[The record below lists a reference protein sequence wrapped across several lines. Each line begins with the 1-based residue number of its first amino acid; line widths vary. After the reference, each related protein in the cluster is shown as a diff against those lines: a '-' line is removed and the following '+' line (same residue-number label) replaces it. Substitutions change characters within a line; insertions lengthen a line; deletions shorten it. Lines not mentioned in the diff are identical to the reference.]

1 VWRTFLMMGLSLLLA
16 AQAALAQA
24 QPGKGKGIALVIGN
38 SAYLE
43 QPLPGPTQDADA
55 MATALRRQGYTVL
68 LHRNLKREQM
78 LQALH
83 DFERRLQAGG
93 EGLFYFAGHGIQVGQ
108 RVLLLPVD
116 AVAAQPARLLADAL
130 DLDTVLQRLAVGQ
143 AGKARLVLL
152 DACLDNPFQAPALA
166 PPVLPPQT
174 LVAYAARP
182 GHAAFGNAGQ
192 GVWTAALLRAMAAGG
207 EAHALLADAAA
218 QVAAGSGGMQRPWLQ
233 STLSGEAVRMASMPP
248 LAAVDVDAPL
258 LYRRGVLPKDSAEQY
273 ELTFWD
279 SIKDSNHASD
289 YEAYLQAYPNGRFA
303 GLARARVERL
313 KAGAPRQETTRPEPT
328 RQDAPRQDA
337 PRQDAPRPAPE
348 KAQAPRPPAKKP
360 ADSVPSS
367 AAPAPDAARASAPPL
382 PTPPAARKAGADIQD
397 CPACPVLA
405 AVPAGS
411 FTMGSNSSDPS
422 EKPTRRLTMDKPFA
436 IGRTE
441 VTVQQWNACVEA
453 GACPRVVDAQ
463 RAPNLPVGD
472 ISWDDAQVYVKW
484 LTKVSGKPYRLPTE
498 AEWEYAARGGTA
510 SRYWWGEDMKRGAA
524 SCKECGE
531 PWQEAAPAPA
541 GSFTANGYGLHDMSG
556 SLWEWVQDCW
566 HSSYKNAPADAR
578 AWEEAFCRQRVIR
591 GGSWRDGA
599 SYMPASTRFKYDA
612 SVRHSQNGF
621 RVARDLD

>member
-1 VWRTFLMMGLSLLLA
+1 MTVLALLLA
-16 AQAALAQA
+16 AHAALAQPRQA
-24 QPGKGKGIALVIGN
+24 RGVALVIGN
-38 SAYLE
+38 GAYAQQALA
-43 QPLPGPTQDADA
+43 GPVRDAGA
-55 MATALRRQGYTVL
+55 VAAALRQQGYSVL
-68 LHRNLKREQM
+68 LHENLDREGMQ
-78 LQALH
+78 QALH
-83 DFERRLQAGG
+83 AFRRRLQAGG
-93 EGLFYFAGHGIQVGQ
+93 EGLFYFAGHGMQVGQ
-108 RVLLLPVD
+108 RVLLLPVE
-116 AVAAQPARLLADAL
+116 ASAAQPARLLADAL
-130 DLDTVLQRLAVGQ
+130 DLDAVLQPM
-143 AGKARLVLL
+143 AGRPGDQPMLVLL
-152 DACLDNPFQAPALA
+152 DACLDNPFGASASNGPS
-166 PPVLPPQT
+166 PPPNT
-174 LVAYAARP
+174 LIAYAAQP
-182 GHAAFGNAGQ
+182 GHAAFDSAGQ
-192 GVWTAALLRAMAAGG
+192 GWWTAALLRALAAGG
-207 EAHALLADAAA
+207 DAGMLLDDAAA
-218 QVAAGSGGMQRPWLQ
+218 RLAADSGGLQRPWLR
-233 STLSGEAVRMASMPP
+233 STLSGPAARMTPMALP
-248 LAAVDVDAPL
+248 LAADVGPGP
-258 LYRRGVLPKDSAEQY
+258 YHHRGVLPKDSAEQY

-279 SIKDSNHASD
+279 SIKDSTHASD

-313 KAGAPRQETTRPEPT
+313 KAAAPRPEAGKPEAT
-328 RQDAPRQDA
+328 RQEP
-337 PRQDAPRPAPE
+337 PRPAPE
-348 KAQAPRPPAKKP
+348 KTQAPRPPAKKP
-360 ADSVPSS
+360 ADSVPAST
-367 AAPAPDAARASAPPL
+367 APAPDAARPS
-382 PTPPAARKAGADIQD
+382 TPPASTPSAVRKAGADIQD

-422 EKPTRRLTMDKPFA
+422 EKPTRRLTIAKPFA

-453 GACPRVVDAQ
+453 GACPRVADAQ
-463 RAPNLPVGD
+463 RAPNLPAGD

-524 SCKECGE
+524 SCRECGE

-541 GSFTANGYGLHDMSG
+541 GSFAANGYGLHDMSG

-566 HSSYKNAPADAR
+566 HSSYRNAPADAR

>member
-1 VWRTFLMMGLSLLLA
+1 VWRTFLMTGLALLLA
-16 AQAALAQA
+16 AQAALAQPQQA
-24 QPGKGKGIALVIGN
+24 RGVALVIGN
-38 SAYLE
+38 GAYA
-43 QPLPGPTQDADA
+43 QQALPGPVRDAGA
-55 MATALRRQGYTVL
+55 VAAALRQQGYSVL
-68 LHRNLKREQM
+68 LHENLDREGMQ
-78 LQALH
+78 QALH
-83 DFERRLQAGG
+83 KFRRRLQAGG
-93 EGLFYFAGHGIQVGQ
+93 EGLFYFAGHGMQVGQ
-108 RVLLLPVD
+108 RVMLLPVD
-116 AVAAQPARLLADAL
+116 AGTAQPARPLADAL
-130 DLDTVLQRLAVGQ
+130 DLDAVLQPV
-143 AGKARLVLL
+143 AGRPGGKPMLVLL
-152 DACLDNPFQAPALA
+152 DACLDNPFGASASARPS
-166 PPVLPPQT
+166 PPPDMLI
-174 LVAYAARP
+174 AYAAQP
-182 GHAAFGNAGQ
+182 GHAAFGSAGQ
-192 GVWTAALLRAMAAGG
+192 GWWTAAFLRALAAGG
-207 EAHALLADAAA
+207 DAGMLLADAAA
-218 QVAAGSGGMQRPWLQ
+218 RLAADSGGLQRPWLQ
-233 STLSGEAVRMASMPP
+233 STLSGRSAPMASMPL
-248 LAAVDVDAPL
+248 LAAADLGASPADHAP
-258 LYRRGVLPKDSAEQY
+258 YRRGVLPKDSAEQY

-279 SIKDSNHASD
+279 SIKDSTHASD

-313 KAGAPRQETTRPEPT
+313 KAAAPRPETGKPEAT
-328 RQDAPRQDA
+328 RQEP
-337 PRQDAPRPAPE
+337 PRPAPE

-360 ADSVPSS
+360 ADSVPAS
-367 AAPAPDAARASAPPL
+367 AAPASDAARPSAPPA
-382 PTPPAARKAGADIQD
+382 PTPPSAHKAGADIQD

-422 EKPTRRLTMDKPFA
+422 EKPARRLTIARPFA

-453 GACPRVVDAQ
+453 GACPRVADTQ
-463 RAPNLPVGD
+463 RAPNLPAGD

-484 LTKVSGKPYRLPTE
+484 LSKVSGKPYRLPTE
-498 AEWEYAARGGTA
+498 AEWEYAARGGGA

-524 SCKECGE
+524 NCRECGE
-531 PWQEAAPAPA
+531 PWQETAPAPA
-541 GSFTANGYGLHDMSG
+541 GSFSANGYGLHDMSG

>member
-38 SAYLE
+38 GAYLE
-43 QPLPGPTQDADA
+43 QPLPGPAQDADA

-93 EGLFYFAGHGIQVGQ
+93 EGLFYFAGHGMQVGQ

-130 DLDTVLQRLAVGQ
+130 DLDTVLQRLASGQ

-192 GVWTAALLRAMAAGG
+192 GLWTAALLRAMAAGG
-207 EAHALLADAAA
+207 NAHALLAGAAA

-233 STLSGEAVRMASMPP
+233 STLSGEAVRMASMPL
-248 LAAVDVDAPL
+248 LAAVDVDGPL

-313 KAGAPRQETTRPEPT
+313 KAAAPRQEAPRPE
-328 RQDAPRQDA
+328 
-337 PRQDAPRPAPE
+337 APRPAPE
-348 KAQAPRPPAKKP
+348 KSQAPPRPAAKKP
-360 ADSVPSS
+360 ADSVPPG
-367 AAPAPDAARASAPPL
+367 AAPAAAPDAARAAAPQ
-382 PTPPAARKAGADIQD
+382 TQPALRKAGTDIQD

-411 FTMGSNSSDPS
+411 FTMGNNSSDPS

-472 ISWDDAQVYVKW
+472 ISWDDAQIYVQW